1 MSYKL
6 EKPYTEQQRNDF
18 VVEYNHNKGLEIEE
32 TEQALYALEMWEVLE
47 GDKVIENK
55 EQYEQEQKLKER
67 GWLDKL
73 NVTRGDVFEALILA
87 RQITKAQIR
96 EMIVQNVVDQ
106 TQQALMLNRFDEA
119 LNYYRGYPIFDM
131 LGAIVGITSEQWDNY
146 FIKATNE
153 ETKADAYKELLPPEV
168 VAHDK
173 EEEVVDG

>member
-1 MSYKL
+1 MWYKIIDNKLNSYADHQFAEDCL
-6 EKPYTEQQRNDF
+6 ETD
-18 VVEYNHNKGLEIEE
+18 II
-32 TEQALYALEMWEVLE
+32 TQAELDEHQ
-47 GDKVIENK
+47 DKVIVQGGVLVLNPN
-55 EQYEQEQKLKER
+55 YEQEQKLKER
-67 GWLDKL
+67 EDLDEL

-87 RQITKAQIR
+87 RQITKVQIR

-106 TQQALMLNRFDEA
+106 MQQALMLNRFDEA

-153 ETKADAYKELLPPEV
+153 ETKADAYKELLSPKEV
-168 VAHDK
+168 MYGE